1 MKVKDWLIH
10 KLGGITLEDAYRER
24 HILIQYKQSN
34 VITYKTMLMVNKEL
48 QSVQAVQAVQE
59 QIYDRLAFK
68 MLDAIKEN
76 MEIECRDCP
85 ETGMVE
91 YRATLRMVKVE

>member
-10 KLGGITLEDAYRER
+10 KFGGITLEDAYRER
-24 HILIQYKQSN
+24 HNLIQYKQSD
-34 VITYKTMLMVNKEL
+34 VVTYKTMLMVNKEL
-48 QSVQAVQAVQE
+48 QSVQE

-68 MLDAIKEN
+68 MLDAIEEN
-76 MEIECRDCP
+76 MEIECKDYP

-91 YRATLRMVKVE
+91 YRATLRMVKVK

>member
-1 MKVKDWLIH
+1 MKVKNWLIH

-24 HILIQYKQSN
+24 CNLIQYKQSN

-48 QSVQAVQAVQE
+48 QSVQE

-68 MLDAIKEN
+68 MLDAVKEN

-91 YRATLRMVKVE
+91 YRATLRMVKAE

>member
-10 KLGGITLEDAYRER
+10 KLGGITLEDTYREQ
-24 HILIQYKQSN
+24 HNLIQYKQSN
-34 VITYKTMLMVNKEL
+34 VITYKAMLMVNKEL
-48 QSVQAVQAVQE
+48 QSVQE

-68 MLDAIKEN
+68 MLDAVEEN

-85 ETGMVE
+85 KTGMVE

>member
-1 MKVKDWLIH
+1 MKVKIKDWLIH
-10 KLGGITLEDAYRER
+10 KLGGITLEDVYRER
-24 HILIQYKQSN
+24 HDLIQYKQSN

-48 QSVQAVQAVQE
+48 QSVQE

-76 MEIECRDCP
+76 MEIECRDCS

-91 YRATLRMVKVE
+91 YRATLRMAKIE